1 MKYLNRREEFLKQYN
16 KIVNIKESYRSN
28 FSNRELIKE
37 DSGPFANNIG
47 WGDSL
52 LGRLIN
58 STIRKAKIGTN
69 LVRIKAVEQRLRDAM
84 DEILL
89 TSSVAELDE
98 NDKKLYAKALITTY
112 LLALQEA
119 VENGDPLDEL
129 KSLTNTAI
137 NAVEQN
143 EDIENKNELLR
154 QLNEWLKFLN
164 EFEEEDSEDSEDS
177 ENSNSKDP
185 NITYINNFKYLFNI
199 LLIYKG
205 IELEKLEYNRNKS
218 ANNTNKTESEFEVG
232 KEYIFTNKEGRENT
246 VKIISLDK
254 TRKAGPDREFLTKD
268 DIIGTDAI
276 NKDAVFVAFKDDKG
290 LYKNTMSVSKNKL
303 KPLDPSEATTGGGD
317 TKKTKEVEV
326 HNNSIIVNYDE
337 FRKINEGVTKSI
349 GRLAGKVWK
358 FFNGEDE
365 QIPTDKDTEKLW
377 NSLKPLYQLFNTEK
391 GTLERDSE
399 FHRFLK
405 LTPEQISSDVKLK
418 LVYNKYKSN
427 IDKIYKSI
435 RSLNGI
441 SEGVHELLGKSEQ
454 MSKYINGL
462 YSVTKTKP
470 NGDFKKYPGVVLDVW
485 DELIDNIKGFNE
497 SMKTIFELESKW
509 NIGDTVKWKSE
520 KTGNIIT
527 KEIEGID
534 GKKLIFKDK
543 EGKEYSK
550 FMSEVEKV
558 EESLLFEDVDPT
570 DINDDEENTNTSENE
585 ETTDNNSQVSGWK
598 NPSSVG
604 KIQDWWSKNMDLK
617 KWVVEKTEVEKI
629 RVNLDKKLAEKK
641 DSIVINGMDPILE
654 IVKVFNRA
662 YKLHTT
668 QVIPSGRTGGKVSN
682 KTFMEYHSFGG
693 GTPETAG
700 ASGGPYRN
708 IAIFNQWEDCVL
720 DIKKDKKYQPIFNVG
735 TRIKVG
741 NEYIDKA
748 GSNLRKFMTD
758 MLDGDE
764 LYKGGTGK
772 EQGAQAKFLDKY
784 FGYKAEVDGKDTY
797 YDGDKE
803 AVNET
808 ANGINPIM
816 LATSEANTT
825 IKYNKESDLKNTF
838 FLLRLKN
845 DGESKTYYFYVQDVR
860 DGVLYLT
867 YSLTAYHIIK
877 YVKKSKGDVLV
888 KSNFVTVDKKDKNG
902 KEYPIKVTTIELR
915 KLYKNDGAFALST
928 EIEISSIIKQRDSND
943 EVDNSISNKNYELE
957 DSKKYKVER
966 AQHIISKSDDETRI
980 KVNDKGVYD
989 VMKTDGGYENIHSIV
1004 NIKNAK
1010 ITNR

>member
-1 MKYLNRREEFLKQYN
+1 MKYLNSREEFLKQYN

-28 FSNRELIKE
+28 FSNKELIKE

-69 LVRIKAVEQRLRDAM
+69 LIRIKAVEQRLRDAM

-119 VENGDPLDEL
+119 VKNGDPLDEL

-164 EFEEEDSEDSEDS
+164 SFEEIVDDEDENVEDENVEDENVEKLETDDEKYSKLESSLPTMLNNLSSLYYILKNYKEINFIIRKNKDTKNQHKYITKGGETIEDIQKNQEINKSNLSSEQIIMKNEINLKTTFTNVANKLPKEKTPLPKGLSLVFESQEVKLSNKNININVNEEHLIKALEKLKVAINSLIDTKDGKLPITEEFVKTLLEKNKEG
-177 ENSNSKDP
+177 ENKELIIALYNNINKYLVGNRKQTIQEKDP
-185 NITYINNFKYLFNI
+185 LYKESYEYLMPISLKSPKGGKMEIVAEKIARFSKRALQFDGTNLYSGLGELGTSLKKFVESMKVLMKNPIVYKKNNYKKESYLFNYDKFI
-199 LLIYKG
+199 SVK
-205 IELEKLEYNRNKS
+205 
-218 ANNTNKTESEFEVG
+218 ESEDNNE
-232 KEYIFTNKEGRENT
+232 T
-246 VKIISLDK
+246 
-254 TRKAGPDREFLTKD
+254 
-268 DIIGTDAI
+268 
-276 NKDAVFVAFKDDKG
+276 
-290 LYKNTMSVSKNKL
+290 SVSK
-303 KPLDPSEATTGGGD
+303 P
-317 TKKTKEVEV
+317 
-326 HNNSIIVNYDE
+326 
-337 FRKINEGVTKSI
+337 KS
-349 GRLAGKVWK
+349 
-358 FFNGEDE
+358 
-365 QIPTDKDTEKLW
+365 
-377 NSLKPLYQLFNTEK
+377 
-391 GTLERDSE
+391 
-399 FHRFLK
+399 K
-405 LTPEQISSDVKLK
+405 LTS
-418 LVYNKYKSN
+418 
-427 IDKIYKSI
+427 
-435 RSLNGI
+435 
-441 SEGVHELLGKSEQ
+441 
-454 MSKYINGL
+454 
-462 YSVTKTKP
+462 
-470 NGDFKKYPGVVLDVW
+470 
-485 DELIDNIKGFNE
+485 
-497 SMKTIFELESKW
+497 
-509 NIGDTVKWKSE
+509 SE
-520 KTGNIIT
+520 KI
-527 KEIEGID
+527 K
-534 GKKLIFKDK
+534 
-543 EGKEYSK
+543 
-550 FMSEVEKV
+550 
-558 EESLLFEDVDPT
+558 
-570 DINDDEENTNTSENE
+570 
-585 ETTDNNSQVSGWK
+585 
-598 NPSSVG
+598 
-604 KIQDWWSKNMDLK
+604 DWWDKNMDLK

-654 IVKVFNRA
+654 IVKIFNRA

-668 QVIPSGRTGGKVSN
+668 QVIPSGRSGGKVSN

-693 GTPETAG
+693 GTPDTAG

-797 YDGDKE
+797 YDGDRE

-808 ANGINPIM
+808 AGGINPIF
-816 LATSEANTT
+816 LTTQNSNTA
-825 IKYNKESDLKNTF
+825 IKYNKETDLKNTF
-838 FLLRLKN
+838 FILRLKDFGEN
-845 DGESKTYYFYVQDVR
+845 DSRTYYFYIQDVK
-860 DGVLYLT
+860 DGILYLT
-867 YSLTAYHIIK
+867 YSLTAYHMIK
-877 YVKKSKGDVLV
+877 YIKKSKGDISV
-888 KSNFVTVDKKDKNG
+888 KSDFVTIDKKDKNG
-902 KEYPIKVTTIELR
+902 REYPIKVTTIEIG
-915 KLYKNDGAFALST
+915 KLYKNDGVFSLAS
-928 EIEISSIIKQRDSND
+928 EIEMSSIIKQRNSDD

-957 DSKKYKVER
+957 TTKKYKVER
-966 AQHIISKSDDETRI
+966 VHHVVSKSDDDNRI
-980 KVNDKGVYD
+980 KVSDKGVYD
-989 VMKTDGGYENIHSIV
+989 VMKSEGGYENIRLLP
-1004 NIKNAK
+1004 NINNAK
-1010 ITNR
+1010 IINR